1 MTNMNGI
8 GIEFKLFMNGE
19 AISFKLGL
27 IKVNYKRYHVPNCYK
42 LVFFEEDTNFYY
54 SSTLYSGGKTGFGI
68 NLYDY
73 EAIHNRVDEDFEIIT
88 RDPFEAISL
97 YDTLMEKANEEY
109 MTKRNNETRRIKEE
123 VYDVL
128 IKEFSNYKFFV
139 DSEEA
144 KTGFFVK
151 FGLDYNNVSKRLDYF
166 VVFGYDA
173 HGNEKVFGDVD
184 DYFTKSGNARVSKIA
199 DKAKICNIYPE
210 KEFVKTMKKAKKIA
224 EKMMFHFNNRYNALL
239 NEVKSTF

>member
-109 MTKRNNETRRIKEE
+109 VAKKTEELRRIKEE

-128 IKEFSNYKFFV
+128 IKEFNDYKFYI
-139 DSEEA
+139 DSET
-144 KTGFFVK
+144 TGFFVK
-151 FGLDYNNVSKRLDYF
+151 LVVDYNKTSTRLDYF
-166 VVFGYDA
+166 VGFGYDA
-173 HGNEKVFGDVD
+173 HGTETVYGDID
-184 DYFTKSGNARVSKIA
+184 NYFTKSGNSRISKIVET
-199 DKAKICNIYPE
+199 AKEHNIYPE
-210 KEFVKTMKKAKKIA
+210 KELVKTVKKAKEISKN
-224 EKMMFHFNNRYNALL
+224 MLFYFNIRYSSIL
-239 NEVKSTF
+239 NKVKSTF